1 MICKGNTHQN
11 GVKLARYMMT
21 GKGDER
27 AEIFELRGF
36 ASGGIEEA
44 FRSVHVMAEGT
55 KCRQP
60 FFHVQ
65 VRNQDLEEL
74 TREQWLRVANRIES
88 RLGLTDQPRA
98 ICFHVDQITGQE
110 HMHVAWSR
118 IDMETM
124 RAVPLPFFKER
135 LKSVARELEID
146 LGLARVKNEREGP
159 VMAPNRN
166 EFEEARRLGV
176 DIQAVRQ
183 GIRDCFDRSDC
194 GRSFEAALAEQGW
207 VLAQGDR
214 RDFVVIDQAGGKHA
228 LGKRILGLSA
238 AQTRDRL
245 SDLDRDQLPTV
256 EHAISL
262 VRQQGVGREKTKQEP
277 MRDPHRDEMAWQ
289 DALAKAAIEKEKV
302 ERRFVEPKPP
312 GESPFAPPKT
322 LLHPMLNRTAPEFWF
337 EDVARQVSR
346 DKKSYDPPEHLKGFA
361 LEIWTTYRK
370 SRDIFEFAGMLES
383 KAHLACVTKEEADRS
398 HREAAFAKEIGRFAP
413 VYKEGEIVLVKEPG
427 NLYRRGEEIVEP
439 QRVYRI
445 DKRTTGRDPRAI
457 ETFLA
462 PLDRKQL
469 QGIDATKERLNSRTA
484 DRTEYWEAI
493 RLENAQRRKDG
504 APALDNTIRI
514 APVLGAAERISGKA
528 LKTLDVVANTV
539 ESLFAPILTPEQKR
553 EAAQTARER
562 AAETADKI
570 DLSQYRD
577 QREQA
582 RQRQEQEQETTRQRH
597 REAERER

>member
-36 ASGGIEEA
+36 ASGAIEEA

-74 TREQWLRVANRIES
+74 TREQWLRVVNRIES

-98 ICFHVDQITGQE
+98 ICFHIDQITGQE

-118 IDMETM
+118 IDMDTM

-135 LKSVARELEID
+135 LKSVARELEIE
-146 LGLARVKNEREGP
+146 LGLARVKNERDGA
-159 VMAPNRN
+159 VRAPGRN

-183 GIRDCFDRSDC
+183 GIRDCFEHSDN
-194 GRSFEAALAEQGW
+194 GRSFEAALAERGW
-207 VLAQGDR
+207 VLAEGDR
-214 RDFVVIDQAGGKHA
+214 RAFVVIDHEGGIHA
-228 LGKRILGLSA
+228 LGKRILGLTA

-245 SDLDRDQLPTV
+245 ADLDGNQLPGV
-256 EHAISL
+256 DQARSFIREH
-262 VRQQGVGREKTKQEP
+262 QGGREKAKPEP

-289 DALAKAAIEKEKV
+289 DRLAKAAIEKEKI
-302 ERRFVEPKPP
+302 ERQFVEPKPENEKTGAREKK
-312 GESPFAPPKT
+312 GEKEGRVWQETASSATDKFKDAGLEMAGSTGPKT
-322 LLHPMLNRTAPEFWF
+322 P
-337 EDVARQVSR
+337 
-346 DKKSYDPPEHLKGFA
+346 LKGIEKQ
-361 LEIWTTYRK
+361 LWDTYR
-370 SRDIFEFAGMLES
+370 SGPEAQEFAAALDSRGIAFARVTPDEAS
-383 KAHLACVTKEEADRS
+383 KS
-398 HREAAFAKEIGRFAP
+398 HREAQFANAVGRMAP
-413 VYKEGEIVLVKEPG
+413 VYQEGEIVVVRSPG
-427 NLYRRGEEIVEP
+427 AEYLRHGEWAALP
-439 QRVYRI
+439 RVQKLDQTHAEKYLGI
-445 DKRTTGRDPRAI
+445 LG
-457 ETFLA
+457 
-462 PLDRKQL
+462 LDRSKL
-469 QGIDATKERLNSRTA
+469 KGIEPTKAILEASA
-484 DRTEYWEAI
+484 KDRAAYWQEI
-493 RLENAQRRKDG
+493 RLANAQRRRDD
-504 APALDNTIRI
+504 APAMGKAIRI
-514 APVLGAAERISGKA
+514 APVLGAAERVSGKA
-528 LKTLDVVANTV
+528 LKTLDLVANAI
-539 ESLFAPILTPEQKR
+539 ESLVAPILTPEQKR

-562 AAETADKI
+562 AAETAEKI

-582 RQRQEQEQETTRQRH
+582 RQRQEQQQDTTRQRQ